1 MSCILM
7 GHFYVGRLPSL
18 SCQPLEVDP
27 MWYLAY
33 TDYLLWEVTGEINS
47 SALGDS
53 TRYDDIHVQFQ
64 NIGG

>member
-33 TDYLLWEVTGEINS
+33 TDYLLWEVTGEIPQHLVVAPGMMAYMFS
-47 SALGDS
+47 FR
-53 TRYDDIHVQFQ
+53 T
-64 NIGG
+64 